1 MKLNK
6 HYTIFTGV
14 LEMRP
19 SSINKKELEHHF
31 QSWENRIFEGN
42 YQSTLSHLKN
52 NYYDSFLLGM
62 LPDLLDSTTN
72 NNPDLLRRYTK
83 NKVQNSLFSVS
94 IKDQLIPLKCE
105 YFDLYIFP
113 NGLALFFYKL
123 SFVDSPLLENISGF
137 TNLLRKLSSS
147 IVIDNKE
154 VSLKKWLE
162 TQLMP
167 AISLEKYWEA
177 YIPQLKTYTI
187 IDIDNELSTEKQNA
201 LLYDLGTVSP
211 IGTSEGNDVNA
222 PSEKYFR
229 ELMEKHKIS
238 VFKDW
243 SALSLFDTF
252 TMVSYNKEDPYRLW
266 EYDYLN
272 VYIMAVYIKGFIYL
286 ANTTLSDVTVANRRS
301 ELVKNS
307 FIEFINDY
315 FISNISYRFLPN
327 VLSEKIIA
335 GLDIQVEI
343 KVMEKK
349 IDRLNETLKRNSDN
363 RLNITILVLAIFSIF
378 SVITD
383 LSDWLSISM
392 ESSIWLYPYGGILAL
407 IILMG
412 ILFVTV
418 NYSKMK
424 KND

>member
-1 MKLNK
+1 MKINK

-14 LEMRP
+14 LQMRQ
-19 SSINKKELEHHF
+19 SSINKKELENHF
-31 QSWENRIFEGN
+31 QPWENRIFDGN
-42 YQSTLSHLKN
+42 YQPTLNHLKN

-62 LPDLLDSTTN
+62 LPDLLESTTN
-72 NNPDLLRRYTK
+72 NNPDLLRRYTIR
-83 NKVQNSLFSVS
+83 KVQDSSFSVS
-94 IKDQLIPLKCE
+94 IKDQVVPLKCE

-123 SFVDSPLLENISGF
+123 SFVELPSIDDVSDF
-137 TNLLRKLSSS
+137 TYKLRKLSAP
-147 IVIDNKE
+147 IIIDGKE
-154 VSLKKWLE
+154 GSLKKWLE
-162 TQLMP
+162 TQLIP
-167 AISLEKYWEA
+167 SIKLEKNWDA

-187 IDIDNELSTEKQNA
+187 LDLDEDLSIEKQNA

-222 PSEKYFR
+222 PSEKYFQD
-229 ELMEKHKIS
+229 LMEKHKIS
-238 VFKDW
+238 VFKNW

-252 TMVSYNKEDPYRLW
+252 TMVSYKKEDPYRLW
-266 EYDYLN
+266 EYDYFN
-272 VYIMAVYIKGFIYL
+272 VYMMAVYMKGFIYL

-301 ELVKNS
+301 ELVKNT

-327 VLSEKIIA
+327 VLNEKIIA

-343 KVMEKK
+343 EKMEKK
-349 IDRLNETLKRNSDN
+349 IDRLNETLKRNRDN

-383 LSDWLSISM
+383 FSDWLSISM
-392 ESSIWLYPYGGILAL
+392 ESKNWLYPYGGILAL
-407 IILMG
+407 IVLVA
-412 ILFVTV
+412 ILFVTI
-418 NYSKMK
+418 NYSKFK